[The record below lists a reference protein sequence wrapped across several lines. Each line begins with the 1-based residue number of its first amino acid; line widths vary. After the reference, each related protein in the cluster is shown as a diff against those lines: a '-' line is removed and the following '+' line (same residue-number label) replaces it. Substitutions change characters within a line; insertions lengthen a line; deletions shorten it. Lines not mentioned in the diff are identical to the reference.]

1 MSVQIKLEFTPN
13 PDTLK
18 YSVDRALLERGAANF
33 TSVAETEHAPLA
45 ARLFGIEGVS
55 GVMIGKD
62 FVTITVADQAL
73 MGGIHQGVLR
83 ELNAHL
89 SSDEPVVTE
98 AFQQGGHAGADSEVE
113 QKIVEILDSQIRP
126 AVAMDG
132 GDIVFDRFEGGV
144 VFLQMKGSCHGCPS
158 SLLTLKQGI
167 ETRLKQSI
175 PEVMEVQA
183 V

>member
-1 MSVQIKLEFTPN
+1 MTVQIKLEFTPN

-18 YSVDRALLERGAANF
+18 YSVGRVLLPRGAANF
-33 TSVAETEHAPLA
+33 TSVEDTEDAPLA
-45 ARLFGIEGVS
+45 KRMFGIQGVS

-83 ELNAHL
+83 ELSAHL
-89 SSDEPVVTE
+89 QADEPIVSA
-98 AFQQGGHAGADSEVE
+98 AFSSSGHAGAESDIER
-113 QKIVEILDSQIRP
+113 QIVEILDTQIRP

-132 GDIVFDRFEGGV
+132 GDIVFDRFENGV
-144 VFLQMKGSCHGCPS
+144 VYLQMKGSCHGCPS

-167 ETRLKQSI
+167 ETRLKQS
-175 PEVMEVQA
+175 VAGVLEVQA